1 MCRPTVSVI
10 IPTYNSGRFVGHAIE
25 SVLAQS
31 FDDVELIV
39 VDDGSTDG
47 TVARVRAYGDKV
59 KYVTRP
65 NGGPGAARNHG
76 ARLASGEWLAFLDA
90 DDFWFPN
97 KLAGQLAMARR
108 APDLDVI
115 VGNYHVVDEGGRLMH
130 EAFGDHPLVGVGSGG
145 ADGGGVVFGPESGE
159 RYVAHRF
166 GILSTTLVRAEL
178 FRRVGGFDERLELAE
193 DIHLMIRLIAS
204 ARSFGAV
211 RVPVAAYRRRRDSM
225 SHGQG
230 EHRHRVTA
238 ASLSDVLHWHSLPRA
253 MARAVR
259 RQLAETHMDLAVL
272 LARQGRRTAA
282 TITAVQALIARPGWQ
297 TLRTILSVNM
307 PVKDESPG
315 PSVPDALDPVELFRF
330 GAVA

>member
-31 FDDVELIV
+31 FDDLELIV

-47 TVARVRAYGDKV
+47 TVDRVRSYGDEV
-59 KYVTRP
+59 TYVTRP

-97 KLAGQLAMARR
+97 KLAGQLALARR

-130 EAFGDHPLVGVGSGG
+130 EGFGDHPLVGLDSNG
-145 ADGGGVVFGPESGE
+145 ADGEGVVFGPESRE

-166 GILSTTLVRAEL
+166 GILSTTLVRADL
-178 FRRVGGFDERLELAE
+178 FRRVGGFAERLTLAE
-193 DIHLMIRLIAS
+193 DIHLMTRLIAS

-211 RVPVAAYRRRRDSM
+211 RVPVAAYRRRRGSM
-225 SHGQG
+225 SHGQD

-238 ASLSDVLHWHSLPRA
+238 TSLSDLVSERSLPRA
-253 MARAVR
+253 MAGAIRW
-259 RQLAETHMDLAVL
+259 QLAETYLDLAVL
-272 LARQGRRTAA
+272 LARQGRRASATVAA
-282 TITAVQALIARPGWQ
+282 TRALIARPGWRA
-297 TLRTILSVNM
+297 LRMIVSVNR
-307 PVKDESPG
+307 PVREE
-315 PSVPDALDPVELFRF
+315 PSRPSIPDALDPVELFRF
-330 GAVA
+330 GAIA